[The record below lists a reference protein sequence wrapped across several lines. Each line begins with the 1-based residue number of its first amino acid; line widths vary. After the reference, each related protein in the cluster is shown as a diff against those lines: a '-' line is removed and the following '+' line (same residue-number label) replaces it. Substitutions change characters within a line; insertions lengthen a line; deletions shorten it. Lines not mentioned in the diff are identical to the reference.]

1 MSAAQ
6 EKAAVGVSSTPAAD
20 QKADAQIVGQQPE
33 IAKLETT
40 LIAQFALAGHAVH
53 RMAEGGF
60 LVCRHG
66 YVKHCPDLA
75 ALAGFAKQ
83 TGVTR

>member
-6 EKAAVGVSSTPAAD
+6 KAQSQVAAWQSANETADTP
-20 QKADAQIVGQQPE
+20 ILGQQPE
-33 IAKLETT
+33 IAKRETT

>member
-6 EKAAVGVSSTPAAD
+6 KAQSPVAAG
-20 QKADAQIVGQQPE
+20 QSANETANVQIVGQQPE
-33 IAKLETT
+33 IAKRETT